1 MAAPAHL
8 GGVSWWT
15 YPSHEVAR
23 PQEFIDSVFAI
34 PYTPCVQY
42 YVVDDWGRRFGPAS
56 VEDLNSWLAEG
67 RIDFVSNVVEEG
79 NEEAIPISSVPGIM
93 LVVGSAPPHPNE
105 KRTASTDSV
114 ANQPVKVKTYM
125 AKAIL
130 VTCCC
135 GFLFGIVAVVYALR
149 AESFANGGDKKNAEI
164 AANKANAWA
173 NWGIVAPFVW
183 GVLNLLTSRR

>member
-79 NEEAIPISSVPGIM
+79 NEEVTAIEETSSE
-93 LVVGSAPPHPNE
+93 N
-105 KRTASTDSV
+105 
-114 ANQPVKVKTYM
+114 
-125 AKAIL
+125 
-130 VTCCC
+130 
-135 GFLFGIVAVVYALR
+135 
-149 AESFANGGDKKNAEI
+149 
-164 AANKANAWA
+164 
-173 NWGIVAPFVW
+173 
-183 GVLNLLTSRR
+183 